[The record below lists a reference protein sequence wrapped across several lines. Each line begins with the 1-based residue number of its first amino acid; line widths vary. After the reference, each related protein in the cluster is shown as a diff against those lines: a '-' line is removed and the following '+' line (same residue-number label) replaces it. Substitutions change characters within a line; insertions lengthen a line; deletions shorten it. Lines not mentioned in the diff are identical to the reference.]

1 MNSRHLAVL
10 AVFILIGM
18 AVVVWLGMEYRDEVR
33 ASLRALARA
42 L

>member
-1 MNSRHLAVL
+1 MAVL

-18 AVVVWLGMEYRDEVR
+18 AVVVWLGMEHRDEVR
-33 ASLRALARA
+33 AFLRALARA

>member
-1 MNSRHLAVL
+1 MNSRKLAVL

-33 ASLRALARA
+33 AFLRALARA

>member
-1 MNSRHLAVL
+1 MSSRKLVVL

-18 AVVVWLGMEYRDEVR
+18 AVVVCLGMEYRDEVR
-33 ASLRALARA
+33 AFLRALARA